1 MDVRSDV
8 EGRPFVGSIY
18 RDPFDGPEPV
28 TIYLV
33 FEVNHLEGPSMLQ
46 VRDVV
51 VRVASPLARRRAVA
65 VR

>member
-1 MDVRSDV
+1 MDVRSDIG
-8 EGRPFVGSIY
+8 GRPSVGSIY

-33 FEVNHLEGPSMLQ
+33 FDVNHLEAPSVLQ

-51 VRVASPLARRRAVA
+51 VR
-65 VR
+65 